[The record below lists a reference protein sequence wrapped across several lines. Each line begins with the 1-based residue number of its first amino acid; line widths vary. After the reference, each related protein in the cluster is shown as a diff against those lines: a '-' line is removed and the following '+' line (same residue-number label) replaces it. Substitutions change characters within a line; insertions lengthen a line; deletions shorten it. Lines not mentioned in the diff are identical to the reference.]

1 MSRLSSN
8 FLTIRSHISGFK
20 TDQIFDLF
28 GDGFALIV
36 AAAYHNVACISHLFF
51 CSDFFLLRKWYVF
64 SVHGTPPQMRLTVR
78 RISSKF
84 ARNTLRESVIT
95 SIVFSKAP
103 QMAAGKAAP

>member
-36 AAAYHNVACISHLFF
+36 AAAYHNVARISQLFF
-51 CSDFFLLRKWYVF
+51 CSNFSMFGEWYGF
-64 SVHGTPPQMRLTVR
+64 SVHWDTP
-78 RISSKF
+78 
-84 ARNTLRESVIT
+84 
-95 SIVFSKAP
+95 
-103 QMAAGKAAP
+103 